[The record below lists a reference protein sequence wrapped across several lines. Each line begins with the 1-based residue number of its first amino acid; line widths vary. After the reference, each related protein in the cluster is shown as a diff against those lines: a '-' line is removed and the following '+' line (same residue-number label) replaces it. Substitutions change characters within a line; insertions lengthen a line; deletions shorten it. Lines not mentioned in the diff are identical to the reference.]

1 MIFYYLKKRIVIC
14 KKKIKHTKEIRNMG
28 LGCQQIGKIRGI
40 MDKVQKENELTKQK
54 QKKRLTKEER
64 E

>member
-1 MIFYYLKKRIVIC
+1 
-14 KKKIKHTKEIRNMG
+14 MG

-54 QKKRLTKEER
+54 QKKRLPKEER

>member
-1 MIFYYLKKRIVIC
+1 
-14 KKKIKHTKEIRNMG
+14 MG

-54 QKKRLTKEER
+54 QKKRLAKEER

>member
-1 MIFYYLKKRIVIC
+1 
-14 KKKIKHTKEIRNMG
+14 MG
-28 LGCQQIGKIRGI
+28 LGCQQTGKIRGI
-40 MDKVQKENELTKQK
+40 MDKVQKENEVIKQK

>member
-1 MIFYYLKKRIVIC
+1 
-14 KKKIKHTKEIRNMG
+14 MG

-40 MDKVQKENELTKQK
+40 MDKVHKENELTKQK